1 MKHKN
6 TCSLFFSILQSNNPS
21 GAGLNV
27 LGEYL
32 LISLCFVVVTMLEFA
47 LVLIVKRRGS
57 KSSKVSTS
65 SQPYERKIRPSK
77 LDKTETK
84 KLSKKSWINTL
95 YGESYSLTDQIDFMA
110 LIISLITYAMFNC
123 IYFAAVM

>member
-1 MKHKN
+1 MN
-6 TCSLFFSILQSNNPS
+6 
-21 GAGLNV
+21 A

-57 KSSKVSTS
+57 KSSKFCTTS
-65 SQPYERKIRPSK
+65 KQYERKIRPSK
-77 LDKTETK
+77 SDKAETK
-84 KLSKKSWINTL
+84 KFGKKSWINTL

-110 LIISLITYAMFNC
+110 LIISLISYAMFNC
-123 IYFAAVM
+123 VYFAAFM

>member
-1 MKHKN
+1 M
-6 TCSLFFSILQSNNPS
+6 
-21 GAGLNV
+21 NV

-57 KSSKVSTS
+57 KSSKVCTS

>member
-1 MKHKN
+1 M
-6 TCSLFFSILQSNNPS
+6 
-21 GAGLNV
+21 NV

-57 KSSKVSTS
+57 KSSKFCTS
-65 SQPYERKIRPSK
+65 SQQYERKIRPSK